1 MFLVIYWLTPVIYSL
16 VSRPM
21 LFLGVVVVVVVLQF
35 AFNIVHKS

>member
-1 MFLVIYWLTPVIYSL
+1 MFLVIYWLIPVIYSL

-21 LFLGVVVVVVVLQF
+21 LFLGVVVVVLQF